1 MRSIVVSD
9 GSLYLVRNIRCRER
23 DGTWECVVNLPPA
36 LVELVFGELK
46 KHLPALITVEENKIV
61 IRPAGK
67 QSQKHVE

>member
-1 MRSIVVSD
+1 LRSIVVS
-9 GSLYLVRNIRCRER
+9 GGTVYIQRNIRCRER
-23 DGTWECVVNLPPA
+23 DGSWECVLNLPPA
-36 LVELVFGELK
+36 LVQLVFGELR

>member
-9 GSLYLVRNIRCRER
+9 GSLYLERNIRCRER

-36 LVELVFGELK
+36 LVQLVFGELR

-61 IRPAGK
+61 IRPAGR